1 MSRLRAANLTAG
13 ELAFRR
19 CTSTEV
25 NIYPK
30 IEYPDLGG
38 GISRNIHPW
47 ASLVNPPKEPEI
59 VPPILT
65 CRALNIFLC
74 RTETLSVL
82 LDYRSED
89 NKEGTFEVGF
99 P

>member
-1 MSRLRAANLTAG
+1 MS
-13 ELAFRR
+13 
-19 CTSTEV
+19 
-25 NIYPK
+25 
-30 IEYPDLGG
+30 
-38 GISRNIHPW
+38 
-47 ASLVNPPKEPEI
+47 EI

-65 CRALNIFLC
+65 CRTMTIFLC

-99 P
+99 AISISKVDWNHQDLIR

>member
-1 MSRLRAANLTAG
+1 MANLTAG
-13 ELAFRR
+13 ELTLRLRTITVLA
-19 CTSTEV
+19 
-25 NIYPK
+25 
-30 IEYPDLGG
+30 
-38 GISRNIHPW
+38 
-47 ASLVNPPKEPEI
+47 NPQKMSEI

-65 CRALNIFLC
+65 WQNNDHILC

-99 P
+99 AISISKVDWNHQDLIR

>member
-1 MSRLRAANLTAG
+1 MS
-13 ELAFRR
+13 
-19 CTSTEV
+19 
-25 NIYPK
+25 
-30 IEYPDLGG
+30 
-38 GISRNIHPW
+38 
-47 ASLVNPPKEPEI
+47 EI

-65 CRALNIFLC
+65 CRTMTIFLC

-99 P
+99 LNIFLKWVGITKI